1 MSQIIFESWK
11 HEDMRTP
18 IEVFVGKKSNVF
30 SECQKCFSDITIY
43 HLSGRSFFPVR
54 FAHESWTEWCKALLD
69 QHITRRRGSQGH
81 QVRTV
86 HETITTSLNALFSR
100 VPDSGTPTPCS
111 LHSAY
116 VLEMKIHG
124 RAVPTYHLHK
134 KCKVLLRR
142 RVFDQQSRPAIKRQF
157 EKTSL
162 CLLKFCLN

>member
-1 MSQIIFESWK
+1 ME

-30 SECQKCFSDITIY
+30 SECQKCFLISPFTIS
-43 HLSGRSFFPVR
+43 LDEVFFPVR

-86 HETITTSLNALFSR
+86 HETFTTSLNALFYPR
-100 VPDSGTPTPCS
+100 VPVSGPSTPCS

-124 RAVPTYHLHK
+124 RAVPTYHLQR
-134 KCKVLLRR
+134 KCKVFLRR
-142 RVFDQQSRPAIKRQF
+142 RVFDQQSRPVIKRLF

-162 CLLKFCLN
+162 CLLNFV